1 MIIKQETYPLSI
13 FLEAIDEKENWDNKQ
28 DALKEYWSTKFG
40 YTLFQVNNVNYIRI
54 DLKTGEEASGHTYAP
69 MPNTTPPT
77 ETESW
82 VWINSNNN
90 DLVELTPD
98 EEGDWMAHLE
108 SKGVTTDAIVHAFYL
123 FAQGN
128 NTFSELA
135 KKFKEAKNTFP
146 SSGVEKI
153 NPLYIKKSTVSV
165 PV

>member
-1 MIIKQETYPLSI
+1 MIIKQETYPLLT
-13 FLEAIDEKENWDNKQ
+13 FLEATNEKENWDNKQ
-28 DALKEYWSTKFG
+28 DDLKKYWSTKFG

-54 DLKTGEEASGHTYAP
+54 DLKTGEETSGHNYAP
-69 MPNTTPPT
+69 MPNTVAPT

-90 DLVELTPD
+90 DLVELESDDIT
-98 EEGDWMAHLE
+98 DWMAHLE
-108 SKGVTTDAIVHAFYL
+108 SKGITTNAIVHAFYL
-123 FAQGN
+123 LAQGN
-128 NTFSELA
+128 NTFPELV
-135 KKFKEAKNTFP
+135 KQFKEAKGSFP